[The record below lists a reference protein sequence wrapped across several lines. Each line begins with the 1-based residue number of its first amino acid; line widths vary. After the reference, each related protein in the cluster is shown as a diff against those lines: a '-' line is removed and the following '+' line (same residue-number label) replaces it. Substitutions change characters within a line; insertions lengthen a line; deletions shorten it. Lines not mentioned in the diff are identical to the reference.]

1 MAKPVSLVCYTVS
14 DSESSEEEEEEMDDV
29 NSAVMA
35 VNYVIERIL
44 REVTHGL
51 RDFGDLYIKQ
61 EPQDCEE
68 EWEAVGQDYRDG
80 TAVKVEDDDD
90 SSSSSSEDESL
101 PDVTVVKTEVEM
113 EAETEG
119 MVLCETDFLT
129 FKIIVADPRSLNP
142 DPGFFGEFGS
152 GFNVDVMTM
161 Q

>member
-14 DSESSEEEEEEMDDV
+14 DSESSSSEEEMDDV
-29 NSAVMA
+29 NSAATA
-35 VNYVIERIL
+35 VNYVLERIL

-68 EWEAVGQDYRDG
+68 EEWEAVGQQDYRDSRDG
-80 TAVKVEDDDD
+80 TAIKVEDDDD

-101 PDVTVVKTEVEM
+101 PDVAVVKAEVEM

-119 MVLCETDFLT
+119 MVLCETNFLT
-129 FKIIVADPRSLNP
+129 FKDR
-142 DPGFFGEFGS
+142 
-152 GFNVDVMTM
+152 
-161 Q
+161 

>member
-14 DSESSEEEEEEMDDV
+14 DSESSSEEEEMDGD
-29 NSAVMA
+29 NSAATA
-35 VNYVIERIL
+35 VNYVLERIL

-68 EWEAVGQDYRDG
+68 EWEAGGQDYRDG
-80 TAVKVEDDDD
+80 TAIKVEDDDDD

-101 PDVTVVKTEVEM
+101 PDVAVVKAEVDM

-119 MVLCETDFLT
+119 IILCESNFLT
-129 FKIIVADPRSLNP
+129 LKIAKNLCCGSASTESGSR
-142 DPGFFGEFGS
+142 FFW
-152 GFNVDVMTM
+152 
-161 Q
+161 

>member
-14 DSESSEEEEEEMDDV
+14 DSESSEEEEMDGD
-29 NSAVMA
+29 NSAATA
-35 VNYVIERIL
+35 VNYVLERIL

-80 TAVKVEDDDD
+80 TAVKIEDDDD
-90 SSSSSSEDESL
+90 SSSSSSSEDESL
-101 PDVTVVKTEVEM
+101 PDVAVVKTEVDM

-119 MVLCETDFLT
+119 MVLCETGFLT
-129 FKIIVADPRSLNP
+129 LKIGKKSL
-142 DPGFFGEFGS
+142 FRIHIH
-152 GFNVDVMTM
+152 
-161 Q
+161 

>member
-14 DSESSEEEEEEMDDV
+14 DSESEDEDEEMEGD
-29 NSAVMA
+29 NSATTA
-35 VNYVIERIL
+35 VNYVLERIL

-68 EWEAVGQDYRDG
+68 EEWEAAGQQDYRDSRDG

-90 SSSSSSEDESL
+90 DDSSSSSSSSEDDESL
-101 PDVTVVKTEVEM
+101 PDVAVVKAEVEM

-119 MVLCETDFLT
+119 MVFCETNFLT
-129 FKIIVADPRSLNP
+129 LKIGKNHCR
-142 DPGFFGEFGS
+142 GS
-152 GFNVDVMTM
+152 TSTESGSRLFW
-161 Q
+161 

>member
-14 DSESSEEEEEEMDDV
+14 DSESDEEEEEMDGD
-29 NSAVMA
+29 NSAATA
-35 VNYVIERIL
+35 VNYVLERIL

-90 SSSSSSEDESL
+90 SSSASSSSEDESL
-101 PDVTVVKTEVEM
+101 PDVAVVKAEVEM

-119 MVLCETDFLT
+119 MVFCETHFFTLKISKNLCCGSAST
-129 FKIIVADPRSLNP
+129 ESGFKL
-142 DPGFFGEFGS
+142 FGEF
-152 GFNVDVMTM
+152 VDDHKRK
-161 Q
+161 

>member
-14 DSESSEEEEEEMDDV
+14 DSESSEEEEMDGD
-29 NSAVMA
+29 NSAATA
-35 VNYVIERIL
+35 VNYVLERIL

-80 TAVKVEDDDD
+80 TAVKVEDDDSS

-101 PDVTVVKTEVEM
+101 PDVAVVKAEVDM

-119 MVLCETDFLT
+119 MVLCKTNILT
-129 FKIIVADPRSLNP
+129 FEAGKKSL
-142 DPGFFGEFGS
+142 S
-152 GFNVDVMTM
+152 RIHIR
-161 Q
+161 

>member
-14 DSESSEEEEEEMDDV
+14 DSESSEEEEEMDGD
-29 NSAVMA
+29 NSAATA

-68 EWEAVGQDYRDG
+68 EEWEAVGQDYRDG

-90 SSSSSSEDESL
+90 DSSSSSSSSEDESL
-101 PDVTVVKTEVEM
+101 PDVAVVKTEVEM

-119 MVLCETDFLT
+119 MVLCET
-129 FKIIVADPRSLNP
+129 P
-142 DPGFFGEFGS
+142 FFYIE
-152 GFNVDVMTM
+152 DW
-161 Q
+161 

>member
-1 MAKPVSLVCYTVS
+1 M
-14 DSESSEEEEEEMDDV
+14 DGDES
-29 NSAVMA
+29 AATA

-68 EWEAVGQDYRDG
+68 EEWEAVGQDYRDG

-90 SSSSSSEDESL
+90 SSSSSSSEDESL
-101 PDVTVVKTEVEM
+101 PDVAVVKAEVDM

-119 MVLCETDFLT
+119 MVLCETDFVT
-129 FKIIVADPRSLNP
+129 FKIIVADPHSLNL
-142 DPGFFGEFGS
+142 DPGFFGES
-152 GFNVDVMTM
+152 
-161 Q
+161 